1 VTAKKVRFTE
11 LATAGV
17 DRLFPE
23 EWRRASAIQ
32 SIILALAFD
41 PTKHMRPC
49 LGFRDRNFMVRNF
62 VAGVEIRVLFELVD
76 EITVWSVTRPANLR

>member
-1 VTAKKVRFTE
+1 VTGRKVRFTE

-17 DRLFPE
+17 DRLFTE

-41 PTKHMRPC
+41 PTRHIRPC
-49 LGFRDRNFMVRNF
+49 LAFRDRNFMIRNF
-62 VAGVEIRVLFELVD
+62 VADFEIRVLFELAD
-76 EITVWSVTRPANLR
+76 EITVWSVTRTTQL